1 MPQEDTAHGKA
12 SSFFGEVSMRAVDV
26 SYTLGDKV
34 IDGLSLHIP
43 AGQKLG
49 IVGRTGA
56 GKSTL
61 VRAIT
66 RLTRLSGGVL
76 CIDGQDISTL
86 GLHSLRSQIAVLS
99 QQPHLFGGTVRFNLD
114 PAGGRPDAE
123 LWAAL
128 QKARCSDLVAQ
139 RLGGLDGVISSGGCN
154 LSAGQGQLIC
164 LARVLLADC
173 PLILLDEATASLDA
187 ELSQLVEAVLTAE
200 ARDATVVHVA
210 HRLAAV
216 GSADRIVVMEAG
228 RIAEDGQRAELL
240 GRQTSLFYRLAR
252 DERHARGRS
261 RGDRRSVV
269 LCNINSYRS
278 ATSPKLIMCS
288 CASVPMFIP
297 RTVAASLGSLMCVAS
312 PANDARKVSSIKGP
326 CVGKE

>member
-1 MPQEDTAHGKA
+1 
-12 SSFFGEVSMRAVDV
+12 
-26 SYTLGDKV
+26 
-34 IDGLSLHIP
+34 
-43 AGQKLG
+43 
-49 IVGRTGA
+49 
-56 GKSTL
+56 
-61 VRAIT
+61 
-66 RLTRLSGGVL
+66 
-76 CIDGQDISTL
+76 
-86 GLHSLRSQIAVLS
+86 
-99 QQPHLFGGTVRFNLD
+99 VRFNLD

-200 ARDATVVHVA
+200 ARNATVVHVA

-252 DERHARGRS
+252 DERHVGAYARRPQQGCS
-261 RGDRRSVV
+261 AAGFRRYSTA
-269 LCNINSYRS
+269 L
-278 ATSPKLIMCS
+278 L
-288 CASVPMFIP
+288 
-297 RTVAASLGSLMCVAS
+297 
-312 PANDARKVSSIKGP
+312 
-326 CVGKE
+326 